1 MAGRIILVTGGARSG
16 KSDFAES
23 LAASLDGQ
31 KAYIATAEV
40 TDEEMARRVSAHKK
54 RRPADWITA
63 EVPRHLPDALPQLF
77 IKADVIL
84 IDCLTVYV
92 ATLLYDYRE
101 CLPRVIEDRA
111 GEEMREILRL
121 LRQSGKSVILVTNE
135 VGSGIVPPDAVSRL
149 FRDVAGRV
157 NRLAAAEAEEVYLS
171 VSGLAVEIKSRAVT
185 KGE

>member
-63 EVPRHLPDALPQLF
+63 EVPRHLSDVLPQLF

-157 NRLAAAEAEEVYLS
+157 NRLAAAEADEVYLS

>member
-40 TDEEMARRVSAHKK
+40 TDEEMARRVSDHKK

-63 EVPRHLPDALPQLF
+63 EVPQLF

-101 CLPRVIEDRA
+101 CLPRDIEDRA

-157 NRLAAAEAEEVYLS
+157 NRLAAAEADEVYLS